1 MGWAYPLDSSTT
13 GGAIKMNMDKKYQI
27 GKFYFAIFGL
37 IVLGFG
43 IVELLL
49 ALTGGC
55 IERGPMI
62 ISDEEDFLLWRGLIL
77 FFAGAF
83 YISSF
88 KKFSDIHQQAK
99 MLMASLMIWLIGG
112 IAILGMIFGSIPGP
126 EDGAWFN
133 TAEEFIASY
142 AGPYIPSLLLLPFS
156 LVALY
161 YVYLNKK
168 NQNSKC

>member
-1 MGWAYPLDSSTT
+1 
-13 GGAIKMNMDKKYQI
+13 MNMDKKYQI
-27 GKFYFAIFGL
+27 GKLYFAIFGL
-37 IVLGFG
+37 IVLGVG
-43 IVELLL
+43 IVEILL

-55 IERGPMI
+55 VERGLMI
-62 ISDEEDFLLWRGLIL
+62 ISDEEDFLLWRGLVL

-88 KKFSDIHQQAK
+88 KNFSDIHQQAK
-99 MLMASLMIWLIGG
+99 MLMASLMIWIIGG
-112 IAILGMIFGSIPGP
+112 IAILGMILGSIPGP

-133 TAEEFIASY
+133 TAEDFIASY

-168 NQNSKC
+168 IKIVNNK